1 MKNYYVNNL
10 SADRL
15 KLCYEIA
22 PPRVMRYLQAEIN
35 FVNSHIKAEDVV
47 LELGCGYGRAIHLL
61 PANTKLIYGIDISYE
76 SLSLAQN
83 EFSERSNICLS
94 QMNSVN
100 LGFRNKRFDVVICI
114 QNGISAFKV
123 NRVELIKEAL
133 RVTKTNGVVL
143 FSSYSDKF
151 WNDRLDWFKIQSGY
165 KLVGEIDYSKTKN
178 GIIACRDGFVSNTIT
193 EEEFRS
199 LCLQLGYHLQITE
212 IDKSSVFCVIKKSEK

>member
-1 MKNYYVNNL
+1 MKSYYVNKL

-22 PPRVMRYLQAEIN
+22 PPRVLRYLQAEID
-35 FVNSHIKAEDVV
+35 FVNSHIKASDIV
-47 LELGCGYGRAIHLL
+47 LELGCGYGRAMHLL

-76 SLSLAQN
+76 SLLLAQN
-83 EFSERSNICLS
+83 EFSERSNICFS

-143 FSSYSDKF
+143 FSSYSSKF
-151 WNDRLDWFKIQSGY
+151 WDDRLDWFKIQSCY
-165 KLVGEIDYSKTKN
+165 KLVGEIDYSKTKD
-178 GIIACRDGFVSNTIT
+178 GIIACKDGFVSNTIT

-199 LCLQLGYHLQITE
+199 NCLQLGYHPHITE
-212 IDKSSVFCVIKKSEK
+212 IDKSSVFCVIKKSGK